1 MSSIDLTVRVRD
13 ERKPKPHPASV
24 RRLLDL
30 ARQWDR
36 WADDYDAQA
45 RRHGNPLIVCQLS
58 AWAQAY
64 RNAAALLVLTVQ
76 PRPKLNRRDGNDDR

>member
-1 MSSIDLTVRVRD
+1 MAMSSIELTVRVRD
-13 ERKPKPHPASV
+13 ERKPHPASV

-36 WADDYDAQA
+36 WADEYDAQA
-45 RRHGNPLIVCQLS
+45 HRQSNPLIVCQLT

-76 PRPKLNRRDGNDDR
+76 PRPKLIGRCADAR

>member
-1 MSSIDLTVRVRD
+1 MS
-13 ERKPKPHPASV
+13 RKTI

-45 RRHGNPLIVCQLS
+45 RRHGNQLIVCQLQT
-58 AWAQAY
+58 WAQAY

-76 PRPKLNRRDGNDDR
+76 PRPKVIREARR

>member
-1 MSSIDLTVRVRD
+1 MSALDLGGGRMP
-13 ERKPKPHPASV
+13 RKMT

-36 WADDYDAQA
+36 WADEYDAQA
-45 RRHGNPLIVCQLS
+45 RRNGNPLIACQLT

-76 PRPKLNRRDGNDDR
+76 PRPKAEWEGAR